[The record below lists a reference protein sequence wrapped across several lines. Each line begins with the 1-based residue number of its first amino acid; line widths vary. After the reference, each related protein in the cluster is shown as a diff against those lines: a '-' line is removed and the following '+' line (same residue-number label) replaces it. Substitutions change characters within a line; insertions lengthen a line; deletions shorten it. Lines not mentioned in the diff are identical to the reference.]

1 MKKIF
6 FGILLTI
13 LGFEMP
19 ALATE
24 FREQAMC
31 TSTNPA
37 AAFPR
42 ISIQT
47 EPTNPKRAIL
57 ILSASDGWTQVYSGP
72 VRSSKLALAFTEDSN
87 VVTATFLKADLK
99 AHISFNGDDYSCDER
114 SFGD

>member
-13 LGFEMP
+13 MGFEVP
-19 ALATE
+19 AFATE
-24 FREQAMC
+24 FQERAMC
-31 TSTNPA
+31 AAMNA
-37 AAFPR
+37 DAAFPR

-72 VRSSKLALAFTEDSN
+72 IRSSKAGFSFTEDKN
-87 VVTATFLKADLK
+87 VVTATFLKDNLK
-99 AHISFNGDDYSCDER
+99 ATISFNGDTYVCDER
-114 SFGD
+114 SFGN

>member
-6 FGILLTI
+6 FAILLTM

-24 FREQAMC
+24 YREQAMC
-31 TSTNPA
+31 SSTNPG

-47 EPTNPKRAIL
+47 EPSNSKRALL
-57 ILSASDGWTQVYSGP
+57 ILAASDGWTQVYSGP
-72 VRSSKLALAFTEDSN
+72 VNSTKVELSFTEDGN
-87 VVTATFLKADLK
+87 VVTATFFKEDLK
-99 AHISFNGDDYSCDER
+99 AHISFNGDDYICDER
-114 SFGD
+114 SFGN